1 MQNNILKES
10 DCKIKKMQDQV
21 EFNIINNELIKT
33 GDNIVVA
40 VSGGPDSMCLLEI
53 LFELKNKFKEEHNIE
68 YNLVVA
74 HVNHGFRKESDD
86 EKIYVEE
93 FCKKLLIPFFY
104 LKEDVPS
111 KALEM
116 KMSHETCSRKI
127 RYGFFDKIWCICQ
140 KSEQIE
146 K

>member
-1 MQNNILKES
+1 MAFEVLKES
-10 DCKIKKMQDQV
+10 DCKIKKIQDQV
-21 EFNIINNELIKT
+21 EFNIINNKLIKS
-33 GDNIVVA
+33 GDSIVVA
-40 VSGGPDSMCLLEI
+40 VSGGPDSMCLLTI
-53 LFELKNKFKEEHNIE
+53 LYELKSKFKEVHNIE

-104 LKEDVPS
+104 LKEDVPK

-116 KMSHETCSRKI
+116 KRDYFINSSNYEF
-127 RYGFFDKIWCICQ
+127 YN
-140 KSEQIE
+140 
-146 K
+146 